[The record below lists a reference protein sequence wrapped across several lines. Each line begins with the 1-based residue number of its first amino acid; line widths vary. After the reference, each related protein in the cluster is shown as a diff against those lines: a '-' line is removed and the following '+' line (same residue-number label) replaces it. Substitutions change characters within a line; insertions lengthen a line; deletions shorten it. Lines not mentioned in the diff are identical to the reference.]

1 MKSVPTGEIMQI
13 EHNGMSNVI
22 PVEQAKTLDGL
33 FKERVQR
40 SPQAVAYRY
49 FDAVSDQWRSH
60 TWEQMNQ
67 QIARWQA
74 ALTKESLVPGDRV
87 AVMMRNCP
95 EWVMFEQAA
104 LGLGLVVIPLYV
116 DDRVENATYV
126 INDATVKLLL
136 LENSQ
141 QWRQFLTL
149 PDEIEGLQRV
159 VILRPFE
166 PDSVDAC
173 DNVRVVSAM
182 EWLSAYA
189 SEVRHINNDP
199 DSLATIIYTS
209 GTSGRP
215 KGVMLSHHN
224 ILSNAFSCLQVVP
237 VLPEDVLLSFLPL
250 SHTFE
255 RTAGYYVPMM
265 TGATI
270 AYARSI
276 PQLQEDLLIIRP
288 TIMISVPRIYERVY
302 AGIQAKLAEGPGFA
316 RWLFNFAVDVGYS
329 RFECQQGRGYRRL
342 SHVVW
347 PLLKKWVADKV
358 MGKLGGRLRMVMSGG
373 AALSPQVSRVF
384 IGLGL
389 PILQGYGM
397 TESSPVVCA
406 NRLEDNVP
414 ASVGL
419 PIPGVEVKLGESNA
433 LLIRGPNVMLGYWNN
448 PEATQAVI
456 SPDGWLNSGD
466 IASIDA
472 QGHVTITG
480 RLKEIIVLS
489 TGEKV
494 PPADMEAAILRDPLF
509 EQVML
514 IGESRSYLSVL
525 AVLNPARRQ
534 DFMAHYGLGDD
545 LTNEQQRQQVEEI
558 LLEKITRQTSEF
570 PGYAKI
576 RRVALAQEPW
586 SVENGLLTPTLK
598 LKRNKVLEKHQAE
611 IDRLYTKH

>member
-1 MKSVPTGEIMQI
+1 MQI
-13 EHNGMSNVI
+13 EQDGMTSVI
-22 PVEQAKTLDGL
+22 SVEKAKTLDGL
-33 FKERVQR
+33 FSERVQR
-40 SPQAVAYRY
+40 SPQKIAYRY
-49 FDAVSDQWRSH
+49 FDPISEQWRSY

-67 QIARWQA
+67 HVARWQA
-74 ALTKESLVPGDRV
+74 ALIKEESLVPGDRV
-87 AVMMRNCP
+87 AIMMRNCP

-104 LGLGLVVIPLYV
+104 MGLGLVVIPLYT
-116 DDRVENATYV
+116 DDRAENAAYV
-126 INDATVKLLL
+126 INDANVKLLL

-149 PDEIEGLQRV
+149 QNEIEELQRV
-159 VILRPFE
+159 VILQPFE
-166 PDSVDAC
+166 PNNIDAC
-173 DNVRVVSAM
+173 DNERVISAM
-182 EWLSAYA
+182 EWLSASA
-189 SEVRHINNDP
+189 TEVKHINSAP
-199 DSLATIIYTS
+199 DLLATIIYTS

-224 ILSNAFSCLQVVP
+224 ILTNAFSCLQVIQVT
-237 VLPEDVLLSFLPL
+237 PEDLLFSFLPL
-250 SHTFE
+250 SHAFE

-276 PQLQEDLLIIRP
+276 PQLQDDLLIIQP
-288 TIMISVPRIYERVY
+288 TIMISVPRIYERIY
-302 AGIQAKLAEGPGFA
+302 AGIQAKLAEGSGFA

-329 RFECQQGRGYRRL
+329 RFERQQGRGYQQL
-342 SHVVW
+342 SHVLW
-347 PLLKKWVADKV
+347 PLLKKLVADKV
-358 MGKLGGRLRMVMSGG
+358 MVKLGGRLRMVMSGG
-373 AALSPQVSRVF
+373 AALSPEVSRVF

-406 NRLEDNVP
+406 NRLEDNAP

-419 PIPGVEVKLGESNA
+419 PIPGVEVKLGESDA

-448 PEATQAVI
+448 PDATKAII

-514 IGESRSYLSVL
+514 IGEARSYLSVL
-525 AVLNPARRQ
+525 VVLNPKHWQSYATQHGLEKVPEHEQSRQ
-534 DFMAHYGLGDD
+534 
-545 LTNEQQRQQVEEI
+545 RIEEI
-558 LLEKITRQTSEF
+558 LLEKIAHQTSGF

-576 RRVALAQEPW
+576 RRVAVVQEPW

-598 LKRNKVLEKHQAE
+598 LKRAKVFEKHQAE
-611 IDRLYTKH
+611 IDGLYTGR

>member
-1 MKSVPTGEIMQI
+1 MQI
-13 EHNGMSNVI
+13 EQDRMASII
-22 PVEQAKTLDGL
+22 PVEKAKTLDGL

-40 SPQAVAYRY
+40 SPQKVAYHY
-49 FDAVSDQWRSH
+49 FNTICEEWSSY

-67 QIARWQA
+67 FVARWQA

-104 LGLGLVVIPLYV
+104 LGLGLVVIPLYT
-116 DDRVENATYV
+116 DDRVENAAYV
-126 INDATVKLLL
+126 INDANVKLLL
-136 LENSQ
+136 LEHSE
-141 QWRQFLTL
+141 QWQAFLAIT
-149 PDEIEGLQRV
+149 DQIEGLQRIV
-159 VILRPFE
+159 LLKSFEQSDMNLR
-166 PDSVDAC
+166 DGA
-173 DNVRVVSAM
+173 VVSAWD
-182 EWLSAYA
+182 WLPPHAD
-189 SEVRHINNDP
+189 EVKHINSDP
-199 DSLATIIYTS
+199 HSLATIIYTS

-224 ILSNAFSCLQVVP
+224 ILTNAHSCLQFVP
-237 VLPEDVLLSFLPL
+237 VSPDDLLLSFLPL

-255 RTAGYYVPMM
+255 RTSGYYVPMM
-265 TGATI
+265 CGATI

-276 PQLQEDLLIIRP
+276 PQLQEDLLTIRP
-288 TIMISVPRIYERVY
+288 TLLISVPRIYERVY
-302 AGIQAKLAEGPGFA
+302 AGIRAKLAEGSGFA
-316 RWLFNFAVDVGYS
+316 RWLFNFAVDVGYT
-329 RFECQQGRGYRRL
+329 RFECQQGRGYQRL
-342 SHVVW
+342 SHVLW
-347 PLLKKWVADKV
+347 PLLEKLVADKV
-358 MGKLGGRLRMVMSGG
+358 MGKLGGRLRFVMSGG
-373 AALSPQVSRVF
+373 APLSAEVSRIF

-397 TESSPVVCA
+397 TESSPVACA

-419 PIPGVEVKLGESNA
+419 PIPGVEVKLGENNA

-448 PEATQAVI
+448 VEATKAAI
-456 SPDGWLNSGD
+456 SADGWLNSGD

-509 EQVML
+509 EQAML
-514 IGESRSYLSVL
+514 VGEMRSYLSVL
-525 AVLNPARRQ
+525 VVLNPARGQ
-534 DFMAHYGLGDD
+534 NFIAQYGLDD
-545 LTNEQQRQQVEEI
+545 HLNNEQQRQQVEEI
-558 LLEKITRQTSEF
+558 LLDKITHQTSEF

-576 RRVALAQEPW
+576 RRVAVSQEPW

-598 LKRNKVLEKHQAE
+598 LKRAKVFEKYKAE
-611 IDRLYTKH
+611 IDRLYAGH

>member
-1 MKSVPTGEIMQI
+1 MQI
-13 EHNGMSNVI
+13 EQNGMTSVI
-22 PVEQAKTLDGL
+22 SVDKAKTLDGL
-33 FKERVQR
+33 FSERVQR

-49 FDAVSDQWRSH
+49 FDPISEQWRSY
-60 TWEQMNQ
+60 TWEHMNQ
-67 QIARWQA
+67 QVARWQA
-74 ALTKESLVPGDRV
+74 ALINEKSLVPGDRV

-104 LGLGLVVIPLYV
+104 MGLGLVVIPLYT
-116 DDRVENATYV
+116 DDRVENAAYV
-126 INDATVKLLL
+126 INDAKVKLLL
-136 LENSQ
+136 LESSQ

-149 PDEIEGLQRV
+149 QDEIEGLQRV

-166 PDSVDAC
+166 SNNIDAC
-173 DNVRVVSAM
+173 DNVRIVSAM
-182 EWLSAYA
+182 EWLSARA
-189 SEVRHINNDP
+189 TEVKHINSDP
-199 DSLATIIYTS
+199 NLLATIIYTS

-224 ILSNAFSCLQVVP
+224 ILTNAFSCLQVIQVM
-237 VLPEDVLLSFLPL
+237 PEDLLLSFLPL

-276 PQLQEDLLIIRP
+276 PQLQDDLLIIRP

-302 AGIQAKLAEGPGFA
+302 AGIQAKLAEGPGFS
-316 RWLFNFAVDVGYS
+316 RWLFNFAVAVGYS
-329 RFECQQGRGYRRL
+329 RFERQQGRGYRRL
-342 SHVVW
+342 SHVLW
-347 PLLKKWVADKV
+347 PLLKKLVADKV

-373 AALSPQVSRVF
+373 AALSPEVSRVF

-419 PIPGVEVKLGESNA
+419 PIPGVEIKLGESNA
-433 LLIRGPNVMLGYWNN
+433 LLIRGPNIMLGYWNN
-448 PEATQAVI
+448 PDATKAII

-466 IASIDA
+466 IASIDV

-514 IGESRSYLSVL
+514 VGEARSYLSVL
-525 AVLNPARRQ
+525 VVLNPKHWQ
-534 DFMAHYGLGDD
+534 SYTTQHGLEGV
-545 LTNEQQRQQVEEI
+545 LVHEQSGQRIEEI
-558 LLEKITRQTSEF
+558 LLEKIAHQTSGF

-576 RRVALAQEPW
+576 RRVAVVREPW
-586 SVENGLLTPTLK
+586 SVDNGLLTPTLK
-598 LKRNKVLEKHQAE
+598 LKRAKVLEKHKAE
-611 IDRLYTKH
+611 IDGLYAGH